1 MKNSKKKLVSRAG
14 FTLVELVVTIAVL
27 AILAGVGASAYGGY
41 IDKAKEAKDLAKLA
55 NVVTAAQSAGAST
68 TTMKPITGITV
79 SKDGNVTF
87 TGYDKTTDKDLYN
100 AFNLL
105 YGCEGANIGALEG
118 KTFATNGAKW
128 SSTDITNPNKWVE
141 NTP

>member
-68 TTMKPITGITV
+68 TPMKSITSITV
-79 SKDGNVTF
+79 SSSGDVTF
-87 TGYDKTTDKDLYN
+87 TGYDKTNDKDLYD

-105 YGCEGANIGALEG
+105 YGTTNENNIGALEG
-118 KTFATNGAKW
+118 KTFATKGAAW
-128 SSTDITNPNKWVE
+128 SSSGSNPNKWVE
-141 NTP
+141 GD